1 MHSEFIDNLEW
12 NFFAAEPALDL
23 GDTESA
29 GSSKADLAIRELNIS
44 KPLTILFSMELN
56 R

>member
-1 MHSEFIDNLEW
+1 MHSEFIDNLER
-12 NFFAAEPALDL
+12 NLFAAEPALDL

-29 GSSKADLAIRELNIS
+29 GSSKADLAVRELNIS